1 LNSAFPVFALLFWV
15 VAAAMM
21 IWLPR
26 IWRRGG
32 APETNEDWLRLRQRE
47 LAGEAEAAELREEAA
62 LRLLEDQAGEAPPE
76 KIQRPA
82 YSGRGQLAAVAVVA
96 IAAWLLYRMLGGWED
111 VQIAEQLGRIEQSQP
126 EDVLAL
132 IDRITVRAEARPAN
146 ADYALLLGEY
156 YLSGNEPAEALRYY
170 DRLIEAGATAPE
182 ILGKAAQSEFLSSGR
197 VLSSRARA
205 RAEQALAVDP
215 MQAAALATMGMA
227 AFEEADYRRAIVY
240 WQRLRDLEPPGS
252 PGHDMLG
259 QIIERAQQEL
269 AEPLPEPIATAGVVV
284 EISLSGKQPVPA
296 DAVLFVLA
304 RPEGAE
310 AGMPI
315 AVVRKTPSSW
325 PLTVRLDDSA
335 SMAGQQIS
343 SFGAVSIEV
352 QVSANGQPGRDN
364 ALAWSARPSVP
375 VGFGEPVKINLQTE

>member
-1 LNSAFPVFALLFWV
+1 MNSAFPVFALLLW
-15 VAAAMM
+15 VAAAVMT

-26 IWRRGG
+26 IWRRGDT
-32 APETNEDWLRLRQRE
+32 PETNEDWLRLRQRE
-47 LAGEAEAAELREEAA
+47 LVGEAETAQLREEAA
-62 LRLLEDQAGEAPPE
+62 LRLLEDQVGDVPPE
-76 KIQRPA
+76 ISSRPS
-82 YSGRGQLAAVAVVA
+82 YSGLGQLAAVAIVA
-96 IAAWLLYRMLGGWED
+96 VSAWLLYRMLGGWED

-132 IDRITVRAEARPAN
+132 IDRIAVRAEARPEN

-156 YLSGNEPAEALRYY
+156 YLSSNEPAEALRYY
-170 DRLIEAGATAPE
+170 DRLIEQGATAPE
-182 ILGKAAQSEFLSSGR
+182 ILGKAAQSEFLFSAR
-197 VLSSRARA
+197 VLSRRARL

-227 AFEEADYRRAIVY
+227 AFEEADYRQAIVY
-240 WQRLRDLEPPGS
+240 WQRLRELEPPGS

-259 QIIERAQQEL
+259 QIIERARQEL
-269 AEPLPEPIATAGVVV
+269 GEPLPEPVVTAGVEV
-284 EISLSGKQPVPA
+284 EVSLSGGQTLPA

-304 RPEGAE
+304 RPERAE

-315 AVVRKTPSSW
+315 AVVRQTPSSW
-325 PLTVRLDDSA
+325 PLTVRLDDRA

-343 SFGAVSIEV
+343 SFSAVSIEV

-364 ALAWSARPSVP
+364 ALAWSARASVP
-375 VGFGEPVKINLQTE
+375 VGFGEPVKISLQAE

>member
-1 LNSAFPVFALLFWV
+1 
-15 VAAAMM
+15 MM

-76 KIQRPA
+76 VRQRPT
-82 YSGRGQLAAVAVVA
+82 YSGRRQLAAVAAVA
-96 IAAWLLYRMLGGWED
+96 IAAWLMYRMLGGWED

-197 VLSSRARA
+197 VLSRRARA

-227 AFEEADYRRAIVY
+227 AFEEADYRQAIVY

-252 PGHDMLG
+252 PGYDMLG
-259 QIIERAQQEL
+259 QIIERARQEL
-269 AEPLPEPIATAGVVV
+269 GEPLPEPIATAGVVV
-284 EISLSGKQPVPA
+284 EISLSGEQPVPA

-304 RPEGAE
+304 RPKGAE
-310 AGMPI
+310 SGMPI
-315 AVVRKTPSSW
+315 AVVRQTPSSW

-343 SFGAVSIEV
+343 SFNAVSIEV

-364 ALAWSARPSVP
+364 ALAWGARPSVP

>member
-1 LNSAFPVFALLFWV
+1 MSSVFPLIALLLWAA
-15 VAAAMM
+15 AAAMI

-26 IWRRGG
+26 IWRRGD
-32 APETNEDWLRLRQRE
+32 AFETNEDWLRLRQRE
-47 LAGEAEAAELREEAA
+47 LAGEAEAAGLREEAA
-62 LRLLEDQAGEAPPE
+62 LRLLEDQAGEPPPDVSH
-76 KIQRPA
+76 RA
-82 YSGRGQLAAVAVVA
+82 SYSLRGQLAAVAVVA

-111 VQIAEQLGRIEQSQP
+111 VQIAEQLGRIEQSEP

-132 IDRITVRAEARPAN
+132 IHRITVRAEARPEN

-156 YLSGNEPAEALRYY
+156 YLSGNDPAEALRYY
-170 DRLIEAGATAPE
+170 DRLIAAGATAPE

-197 VLSSRARA
+197 VLSGRART

-227 AFEEADYRRAIVY
+227 AFEGADYRQAIDY
-240 WQRLRDLEPPGS
+240 WQRLRDLEPPGT

-259 QIIERAQQEL
+259 QIIERARQEL
-269 AEPLPEPIATAGVVV
+269 GEPLPDPIATAGAVV
-284 EISLSGKQPVPA
+284 EISLSGEQPVPA

-315 AVVRKTPSSW
+315 AVVRQTPSSW

-343 SFGAVSIEV
+343 SFSAVSIEV

-364 ALAWSARPSVP
+364 ALAWSARPSVQ
-375 VGFGEPVKINLQTE
+375 VGFGKPVKISLQIE

>member
-1 LNSAFPVFALLFWV
+1 MNSAFPVFALLLW
-15 VAAAMM
+15 AAASALV

-26 IWRRGG
+26 IWHRGD

-47 LAGEAEAAELREEAA
+47 LAGEVEAAQLREEAA
-62 LRLLEDQAGEAPPE
+62 LRLLEDQAGEVPPE
-76 KIQRPA
+76 ISSRPS
-82 YSGRGQLAAVAVVA
+82 YSVLTQLAGVAVAA
-96 IAAWLLYRMLGGWED
+96 LSAWLLYRMLGGWED
-111 VQIAEQLGRIEQSQP
+111 VQIAEQLGQIEQSQP
-126 EDVLAL
+126 EVVLAL
-132 IDRITVRAEARPAN
+132 IDRIAVRAEARPDN

-170 DRLIEAGATAPE
+170 ERLIEAGATAPE

-197 VLSSRARA
+197 VLSLRARA

-215 MQAAALATMGMA
+215 MQAAALATLGMA
-227 AFEEADYRRAIVY
+227 AFEEAEYRQAIVY
-240 WQRLRDLEPPGS
+240 WQRLRELEPPGS
-252 PGHDMLG
+252 PGYDMLG
-259 QIIERAQQEL
+259 QIIERARQEL
-269 AEPLPEPIATAGVVV
+269 GEPLPEPVATPGVEV
-284 EISLSGKQPVPA
+284 EISLSGDQPLPA

-315 AVVRKTPSSW
+315 AVVRQTPSSW

-343 SFGAVSIEV
+343 NFSAVSIEV

-364 ALAWSARPSVP
+364 ALIWNARPSVP
-375 VGFGEPVKINLQTE
+375 VGFGEPLKIRLQVE

>member
-1 LNSAFPVFALLFWV
+1 MNSAFPVFALLLW
-15 VAAAMM
+15 AAAAALL

-26 IWRRGG
+26 VWRRGD

-47 LAGEAEAAELREEAA
+47 LAGEAEVAQLHEEAA

-76 KIQRPA
+76 ISPRPS
-82 YSGRGQLAAVAVVA
+82 YSGLTQLAGVA
-96 IAAWLLYRMLGGWED
+96 IVALSAWFLYRLLGGWED
-111 VQIAEQLGRIEQSQP
+111 VEIAEQLGQIEQSQP
-126 EDVLAL
+126 EDVLVL
-132 IDRITVRAEARPAN
+132 IDRIAVRAEARPEN

-156 YLSGNEPAEALRYY
+156 YLSGNEPAKALRYY

-182 ILGKAAQSEFLSSGR
+182 ILGKAAQSEFLSSNR
-197 VLSSRARA
+197 VLSRRASARA
-205 RAEQALAVDP
+205 GQALAVDP
-215 MQAAALATMGMA
+215 MQSAALATMGMA
-227 AFEEADYRRAIVY
+227 AFEEADYRQAIVY
-240 WQRLRDLEPPGS
+240 WQRLRELEPPGS

-259 QIIERAQQEL
+259 QIIERARQEL
-269 AEPLPEPIATAGVVV
+269 GEPLPGLVVTAGVEV
-284 EISLSGKQPVPA
+284 EISLSADPPLPS

-315 AVVRKTPSSW
+315 AVVRQTLLSW

-343 SFGAVSIEV
+343 SFSAVSIEV
-352 QVSANGQPGRDN
+352 QVSANGSPGREN

-375 VGFGEPVKINLQTE
+375 VGFGEPVKISLQAE